1 MKGGIYVQEN
11 FHGLDPKCEIRS
23 KFSYCF
29 LSSEISP
36 DVFEKVWNATVT
48 SVHGSK
54 QCKQ

>member
-29 LSSEISP
+29 LSSEISS